1 MSGNF
6 CRAEI
11 EIPVENDELVAV
23 NQLVAGKNEVKIS
36 REIGYDSIEGSD
48 SIKVKDK

>member
-11 EIPVENDELVAV
+11 EIPVENDE
-23 NQLVAGKNEVKIS
+23 LVAGKNEVKIS

-48 SIKVKDK
+48 SIKVKDN